1 MTPGSVIL
9 LKSAIATV
17 LSIAASLAV
26 VSTIVPAIGGV
37 VDGNAWLMTVLC
49 PLMVAWPASAWQFW
63 QAERLRRARDE
74 LASLHGRLAE
84 AHGALEEA
92 HGALTETARRDELT
106 GLFGR
111 RAFFEAAESRR
122 TAGDGWLMVLDV
134 DRFKAIN
141 DRFGHA
147 AGDLALRQVAGR
159 IADAAP
165 ADAALGRIGGEEFAI
180 LLPAADEDEA
190 ARVAEAVRAAVAAE
204 PLRVDDAV
212 DLTLT
217 VSAGMVRLDA
227 DGALKDA
234 FKAADDLLYEAKR
247 AGRDLVRIDERAA
260 PTAPPLVPEAPLAQ
274 EEPA

>member
-1 MTPGSVIL
+1 MTPGSAIL

-111 RAFFEAAESRR
+111 RAFFEAAEARR
-122 TAGDGWLMVLDV
+122 TAGGGWLMVLDV

-212 DLTLT
+212 GLTLT

-247 AGRDLVRIDERAA
+247 AGRDMVRIDERAA
-260 PTAPPLVPEAPLAQ
+260 PTAPPLAPEAPLAQ